1 MALVIED
8 GTGLTNSESYV
19 DESYV
24 DAYFLKRGNTEWNS
38 ITNKESRI
46 VLAMDFI
53 ENNYTYLGTK
63 LVSTQSLSFPRFVDG
78 ETVMPPLSLKSAVCE
93 LALKSNSGDL
103 LQDTSKTTI
112 REKVGT
118 LEVEYDANQDDL
130 TSYNY
135 VNKLLAPYLVST
147 SSFSYS
153 ISRV

>member
-24 DAYFLKRGNTEWNS
+24 DAYFLKRGNTEWDS

-63 LVSTQSLSFPRFVDG
+63 LVSTQSLSFPRLING
-78 ETVMPPLSLKSAVCE
+78 ETVYPIAIKNALCE
-93 LALKSNSGDL
+93 LALKANNGDL
-103 LQDTSKTTI
+103 LQDTGKTTI

-118 LEVEYDANQDDL
+118 LEIEYDANQDDL

>member
-1 MALVIED
+1 MSLVIEN
-8 GTGLTNSESYV
+8 GEGLSNSESYV

-24 DAYFLKRGNTEWNS
+24 NAYFLKRGINEWAS
-38 ITNKESRI
+38 LTNREQLIIR
-46 VLAMDFI
+46 AMDYI
-53 ENNYTYLGTK
+53 ENNYTYQGTK
-63 LVSTQSLSFPRFVDG
+63 LLSTQALQFPRLING
-78 ETVMPPLSLKSAVCE
+78 ETVYPIAIKNALCE
-93 LALKSNSGDL
+93 LALKANSGDL
-103 LQDTSKTTI
+103 LQDTGKTTI

-118 LEVEYDANQDDL
+118 LEIEYDPNQDDL

>member
-1 MALVIED
+1 MSLIIESGNGD
-8 GTGLTNSESYV
+8 NNSESYV
-19 DESYV
+19 DVAYV
-24 DAYFLKRGNTEWNS
+24 DAYFLKRGNTEWDT

-53 ENNYTYLGTK
+53 ENNYTYIGTK
-63 LVSTQSLSFPRFVDG
+63 LVSTQSLSFPRLING
-78 ETVMPPLSLKSAVCE
+78 ETVDPASLKSAVCE
-93 LALKSNSGDL
+93 LALKANSGDL
-103 LQDTSKTTI
+103 LQDTGKTTI

>member
-19 DESYV
+19 DVAYV
-24 DAYFLKRGNTEWNS
+24 DAYFLKRGNTEWDS

-53 ENNYTYLGTK
+53 ENNYTYIGTK
-63 LVSTQSLSFPRFVDG
+63 LVSTQSLSFPRLING
-78 ETVMPPLSLKSAVCE
+78 ETVYPIAIKNALCE
-93 LALKSNSGDL
+93 LALKANSGDL
-103 LQDTSKTTI
+103 LQDTGKTTI

-118 LEVEYDANQDDL
+118 LEVEYDSNQDDL

>member
-1 MALVIED
+1 MLIIEN
-8 GTGLTNSESYV
+8 GQGLSNSESYV

-24 DAYFLKRGNTEWNS
+24 NAYFLKRGNTEWDS

-53 ENNYTYLGTK
+53 ENNYTYIGTK
-63 LVSTQSLSFPRFVDG
+63 LVSTQSLSFPRLING
-78 ETVMPPLSLKSAVCE
+78 ETVYPTSLKNALCE
-93 LALKSNSGDL
+93 LALKANSGDL
-103 LQDTSKTTI
+103 LQDTGKTTI

>member
-1 MALVIED
+1 MLIVESGNGD
-8 GTGLTNSESYV
+8 SNSESYIDV
-19 DESYV
+19 AFA
-24 DAYFLKRGNTEWNS
+24 DAYFLKRG
-38 ITNKESRI
+38 ITQWASLTNREQLIIR
-46 VLAMDFI
+46 AMDYI
-53 ENNYTYLGTK
+53 ENNYTYQGTK
-63 LVSTQSLSFPRFVDG
+63 LLSTQALQFPRLING
-78 ETVMPPLSLKSAVCE
+78 ETVYPIALKNALCE
-93 LALKSNSGDL
+93 LALKANSGDL
-103 LQDTSKTTI
+103 LQDTGKTTI

>member
-1 MALVIED
+1 MSLIIEN
-8 GTGLTNSESYV
+8 GEGLSNSESYV

-24 DAYFLKRGNTEWNS
+24 NAYFLKRGNTEWDS

-63 LVSTQSLSFPRFVDG
+63 LVSTQSLSFPRLING
-78 ETVMPPLSLKSAVCE
+78 ETVYPTSLKSAVCE
-93 LALKSNSGDL
+93 LALKANNGDL
-103 LQDTSKTTI
+103 LQDTGKTTI

-118 LEVEYDANQDDL
+118 LEIEYDANQDDL

-135 VNKLLAPYLVST
+135 VNKLLAPYLVSI

>member
-1 MALVIED
+1 MLVIENGD
-8 GTGLTNSESYV
+8 GLSNSESYV

-24 DAYFLKRGNTEWNS
+24 NAYFLKRGNTEWDS

-63 LVSTQSLSFPRFVDG
+63 LVSTQSLSFPRVING
-78 ETVMPPLSLKSAVCE
+78 ETVYPIAIKNALCE
-93 LALKSNSGDL
+93 LALKANTGDL
-103 LQDTSKTTI
+103 LQDTGKTTI

-135 VNKLLAPYLVST
+135 VNKLLAPYLVSI

>member
-1 MALVIED
+1 MLIIEN
-8 GTGLTNSESYV
+8 GQGLSNSESYV
-19 DESYV
+19 DVDYV
-24 DAYFLKRGNTEWNS
+24 DAYFLKRGNSEWDS
-38 ITNKESRI
+38 ITNKESKI

-63 LVSTQSLSFPRFVDG
+63 LVSTQSLSFPRVING
-78 ETVMPPLSLKSAVCE
+78 ETVLPPLSLKNALCE
-93 LALKSNSGDL
+93 LALKANSGDL
-103 LQDTSKTTI
+103 LQDTGKTTI

-118 LEVEYDANQDDL
+118 LEVEYDPNQDDL

>member
-1 MALVIED
+1 MLVIEN
-8 GTGLTNSESYV
+8 GQGLSNSESYV

-24 DAYFLKRGNTEWNS
+24 DAYFLKRGNTEWDS

-63 LVSTQSLSFPRFVDG
+63 LVSTQSLSFPRVING
-78 ETVMPPLSLKSAVCE
+78 ETVYPIAIKNALCE
-93 LALKSNSGDL
+93 LALKANSGDL
-103 LQDTSKTTI
+103 LQDTGKTTI

>member
-1 MALVIED
+1 MIIVED
-8 GTGLTNSESYV
+8 GSGMNNSESYV

-24 DAYFLKRGNTEWNS
+24 DAYFLKRGNTEWDS

-63 LVSTQSLSFPRFVDG
+63 LVSTQSLSFPRVING
-78 ETVMPPLSLKSAVCE
+78 ETVYPIAIKNALCE
-93 LALKSNSGDL
+93 LALKANSGDL
-103 LQDTSKTTI
+103 LQDTGKTTI
-112 REKVGT
+112 REKLGP
-118 LEVEYDANQDDL
+118 LETEYDPNQDDL

-135 VNKLLAPYLVST
+135 VNKLLAPYLVSI

>member
-1 MALVIED
+1 LSLIIEN
-8 GTGLTNSESYV
+8 GEGLSNSESYV
-19 DESYV
+19 DVAYV
-24 DAYFLKRGNTEWNS
+24 DAYFLKRGNTEWDS

-53 ENNYTYLGTK
+53 ENNYTYIGTK
-63 LVSTQSLSFPRFVDG
+63 LVSTQSLSFPRLING
-78 ETVMPPLSLKSAVCE
+78 ETVDPASLKSAVCE
-93 LALKSNSGDL
+93 LALKANSGDL
-103 LQDTSKTTI
+103 LQDTGKTTI

>member
-1 MALVIED
+1 MLIIEN
-8 GTGLTNSESYV
+8 GQGLSNSESYV

-24 DAYFLKRGNTEWNS
+24 NAYFLKRGNTEWDS

-63 LVSTQSLSFPRFVDG
+63 LVSTQSLSFPRVING
-78 ETVMPPLSLKSAVCE
+78 ETVYPIAIKNALCE
-93 LALKSNSGDL
+93 LALKANSGDL
-103 LQDTSKTTI
+103 LQDTGKTTI

-118 LEVEYDANQDDL
+118 LEVEYDPNQDDL

>member
-1 MALVIED
+1 MLIIEN
-8 GTGLTNSESYV
+8 GQGLSNSESYV
-19 DESYV
+19 DVDYV
-24 DAYFLKRGNTEWNS
+24 DAYFLKRG
-38 ITNKESRI
+38 ITQWASLTNREQLIIR
-46 VLAMDFI
+46 AMDYI
-53 ENNYTYLGTK
+53 ENNYTYQGAK
-63 LVSTQSLSFPRFVDG
+63 LISTQALQFPRLING
-78 ETVMPPLSLKSAVCE
+78 ETVYPIAIKNALCE
-93 LALKSNSGDL
+93 LALKANSGDL
-103 LQDTSKTTI
+103 LQDTGKTTI